1 MHLAGAAPAAPGRHL
16 RAATMAAANADRPI
30 TLSPPSP
37 ASTFRQYLELTKPG
51 VVALLVFTAIVGMLL
66 SVPGLPPWQPVL
78 WGTLGIGL
86 AASSAAAINHLLD
99 RRIDAVMARTLHRP
113 LPSGQLGTRQVLAFA
128 IALGATAMLVLALL
142 VNGLTAI
149 LTFAS
154 LIGYAIIY
162 TVYLKRAT
170 PQNIVIGGAAGAAPP
185 VLGWTAVTGEIHPHA
200 LLLFLIV
207 FVWTP
212 PHFWA
217 LALYRREDYARA
229 DIPMLPVIYG
239 ETFTRWHV
247 LFYTVLLVVVTVLPW
262 LTGMSG
268 LFYLGGALVLG
279 AGFLYYAI
287 RLLRPPNELFAM
299 QTFWYSIVY
308 LMALFAFLLIDHYLL
323 PDRTGLVLQFRPD

>member
-1 MHLAGAAPAAPGRHL
+1 LNVDR
-16 RAATMAAANADRPI
+16 RAS
-30 TLSPPSP
+30 L
-37 ASTFRQYLELTKPG
+37 FFQYLELTKPK

-66 SVPGLPPWQPVL
+66 AVPGLPPLDAMVF
-78 WGTLGIGL
+78 GTLGIGL
-86 AASSAAAINHLLD
+86 ASGSAAAINHLLD
-99 RRIDAVMARTLHRP
+99 RRIDAIMMRTAHRP
-113 LPSGQLGTRQVLAFA
+113 LPTGQLDTRQVLVFALTLGA
-128 IALGATAMLVLALL
+128 IAMAILVIF
-142 VNGLTAI
+142 VNVLTAV

-154 LIGYAIIY
+154 LIGYAVIY
-162 TVYLKRAT
+162 TMYLKRAT

-185 VLGWTAVTGEIHPHA
+185 VLGWTAVTGDVHAHA

-239 ETFTRWHV
+239 EGFTRWHV
-247 LFYTVLLVVVTVLPW
+247 LFYTILLVIVTVLPW

-279 AGFLYYAI
+279 AGFLYYAV
-287 RLLRPPNELFAM
+287 RLLNPPNEQFAM
-299 QTFWYSIVY
+299 QTFSYSIVY

-323 PDRTGLVLQFRPD
+323 PQASQLVWRFQPQ